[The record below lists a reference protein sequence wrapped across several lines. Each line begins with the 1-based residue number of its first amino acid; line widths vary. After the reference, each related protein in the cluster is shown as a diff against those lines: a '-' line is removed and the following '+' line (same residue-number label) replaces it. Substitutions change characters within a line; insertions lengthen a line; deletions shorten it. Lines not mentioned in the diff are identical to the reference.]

1 MSQII
6 LCITVD
12 FFSLIIKIWGR
23 NLGDGILSVYC
34 IILSTFLFS
43 KNFENFY
50 FEVFLFLLFF
60 SKIKR
65 QKWGDRPMVR
75 ISPYHLTVWGENT
88 ISNLGDSHC
97 IWLMLFFFLS
107 LKLFK
112 NHFNPNEKHL
122 FILHLVFQLIITIS
136 VIFLL

>member
-12 FFSLIIKIWGR
+12 FFELIIKIWGR

-50 FEVFLFLLFF
+50 FEVFFYFIFF
-60 SKIKR
+60 QNKKVEVGR
-65 QKWGDRPMVR
+65 
-75 ISPYHLTVWGENT
+75 
-88 ISNLGDSHC
+88 
-97 IWLMLFFFLS
+97 
-107 LKLFK
+107 
-112 NHFNPNEKHL
+112 
-122 FILHLVFQLIITIS
+122 
-136 VIFLL
+136 

>member
-50 FEVFLFLLFF
+50 FEVCINRETRERHVY
-60 SKIKR
+60 SIHTR
-65 QKWGDRPMVR
+65 ACVCVE
-75 ISPYHLTVWGENT
+75 HGENDT
-88 ISNLGDSHC
+88 QGAT
-97 IWLMLFFFLS
+97 
-107 LKLFK
+107 
-112 NHFNPNEKHL
+112 
-122 FILHLVFQLIITIS
+122 FI
-136 VIFLL
+136 